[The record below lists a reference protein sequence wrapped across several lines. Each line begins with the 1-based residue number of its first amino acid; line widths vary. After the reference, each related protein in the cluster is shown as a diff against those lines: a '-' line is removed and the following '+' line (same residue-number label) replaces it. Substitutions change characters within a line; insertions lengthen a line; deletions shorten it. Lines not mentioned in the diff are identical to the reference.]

1 MAQLVHQVVQQ
12 CKRFTG
18 SLCNCKGKNA
28 VTEAQIQHANRWIL
42 TDRDFSKTTE
52 VSSHGDHS
60 MVVFCFATGHGAQC
74 GQVGE
79 PTDVVGQALGMKSD
93 AIGTQAQGCSRIMRP
108 SYHFNVG

>member
-1 MAQLVHQVVQQ
+1 
-12 CKRFTG
+12 
-18 SLCNCKGKNA
+18 
-28 VTEAQIQHANRWIL
+28 
-42 TDRDFSKTTE
+42 
-52 VSSHGDHS
+52 